1 MNIIKITEDRVISA
15 QVHILAAEKLNKKVD
30 PKYIKI
36 ANAKRKPDPNI
47 PEDETQYVIE
57 D

>member
-1 MNIIKITEDRVISA
+1 MTIIKITSDKVLAAE
-15 QVHILAAEKLNKKVD
+15 VHILAAKKLNKEFD
-30 PKYIKI
+30 PEFIKI